1 MSSYYYDDPVEEPV
15 VKRNKPRAIL
25 SSALLLFAGG
35 LFLNTTLAANINI
48 GTGGKVEFGQGMTVT
63 AACSGASVLTATP
76 NSSFVNASGSG
87 SYYFSSVTISG
98 IPAECNG
105 VDFLLSVYDSTTSSA
120 LPIFATN
127 KSVARVWNDAG
138 TFKLGTGSVSGAS
151 ITSNSGSFTV
161 SFTAPVALATK
172 VSRLTLQS
180 TEHVDLVCA
189 IDGMNCSV
197 GDIGPGGGKVFYV
210 DNNGF
215 SAPGTACG
223 DNCHGLEFARTWSWV
238 IGSSGVQTGD
248 NLYQYADLG
257 WGQHTGTYLRT
268 NRVAGSLTN
277 GTGDQAIGAGYMNT
291 QQMALRR
298 PGNSLAPAAR
308 RYAGGNNNTLGE
320 WFIPSLYEARE
331 LYLSSARNGDVN
343 FELGFYAS
351 SSERDDAYFW
361 KIDFRDG
368 SFAIEGRGNWGR
380 VRPVRAF

>member
-1 MSSYYYDDPVEEPV
+1 MDIHYYDDPVEEPV
-15 VKRNKPRAIL
+15 VKRKKPRAL
-25 SSALLLFAGG
+25 FGVLLLLAGG

-48 GTGGKVEFGQGMTVT
+48 STGGRVEFGQGITMTT
-63 AACSGASVLTATP
+63 ACSGASVLTATP
-76 NSSFVNASGSG
+76 NASFINASGSG
-87 SYYFSSVTISG
+87 SFYFNSVTVSG
-98 IPAECNG
+98 IPSSCNG

-151 ITSNSGSFTV
+151 IISNSGSFTL
-161 SFTAPVALATK
+161 SFTAPVALATR

-180 TEHVDLVCA
+180 TEHVDLICA
-189 IDGMNCSV
+189 IDAMNCSV

-257 WGQHTGTYLRT
+257 WGNHTGTFLRT
-268 NRVAGSLTN
+268 NRVADNLTN

-298 PGNSLAPAAR
+298 PGNSLAPAVL
-308 RYAGGNNNTLGE
+308 RYAGANNTLGQ
-320 WFIPSLYEARE
+320 WFIPSLYEVRE

-351 SSERDDAYFW
+351 SSERDNSYFW

-368 SFAIEGRGNWGR
+368 AFQIESRSGWGR